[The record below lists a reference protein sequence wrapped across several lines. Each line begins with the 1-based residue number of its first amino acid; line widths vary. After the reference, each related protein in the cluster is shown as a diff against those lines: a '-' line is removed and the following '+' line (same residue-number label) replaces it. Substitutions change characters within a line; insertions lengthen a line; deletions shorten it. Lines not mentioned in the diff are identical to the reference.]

1 MHNINN
7 VCVCVLGLLGFL
19 RFILKKQNCKPH
31 AIFLLWQA
39 SVRMEKGLSASAAGN
54 LQGSVDMEFWMQARL
69 AVFAVVTEY
78 FAISEEAVNQAM
90 HNPRAVDTLFNL
102 LWESSTRDFALH
114 HILLIMKATPTCK
127 KDRDAKMDLCLK
139 YLGLLPRAQV
149 ECQAGDISL
158 VLDLLAGLRDILYTD
173 VMYYQELFPDGE
185 CFLHIVSLLHADT
198 VEPYSQVSLDVVNTL
213 THMLQGNELLKGAFR
228 LKVGVGYKRLQSL
241 LIARHK
247 GHPTQGLLDALLD
260 MLVDGGFQIPS
271 NMLIQ
276 NEDVVLLFFGML
288 QHCDEEEKLNGLDT
302 FHRLLEESTAN
313 QAACVRAGLLSVLL
327 DWFALEQTELLLMKM
342 AQLIQMIGGHSISG
356 KDMRRIF
363 ALLRSMKDGS
373 RPHHGTLLLQSLQ
386 GMLKEQGPAVFFELS
401 GHDSGIAVRMRS
413 RRPSN
418 RGYSFCCWA
427 RVENFPLLS
436 SRGAEEGR
444 MSLYSFSSESG
455 KGCTLLLCNDQL
467 VVESVSNKHHTV
479 SLPVRLHLKHWY
491 FICITHSGRNSL
503 KVFLDGELVAIEKL
517 RYPKMNDN
525 LSHFTVGTSSPLLAA
540 AKESDS
546 GETLSSKWSS
556 AFCGQLGP
564 LYLFEDAMSPDQ
576 VMAVYSLGPNYMYAF
591 LPSEVGCVPE
601 NVSTQSVIDSKDG
614 LALKM
619 IFGFNAQ
626 VIINPQHGLSD
637 ELFLSFFPSLG
648 CSSHWNNSRQLC
660 FLLWVCTGKCR
671 AVTV

>member
-1 MHNINN
+1 MHNINY

-19 RFILKKQNCKPH
+19 RFILKKQNCEPH

-78 FAISEEAVNQAM
+78 FAISEEAVNEAM

-114 HILLIMKATPTCK
+114 HILLMMKATPTCK

-198 VEPYSQVSLDVVNTL
+198 IEPYSQVSLDVVNTL

-342 AQLIQMIGGHSISG
+342 AQLIRMIGGHSISG

-363 ALLRSMKDGS
+363 ALLRSTKDGS

-418 RGYSFCCWA
+418 RGYSFCCWV

-444 MSLYSFSSESG
+444 MTLYSFSSESG

-503 KVFLDGELVAIEKL
+503 KVFLDGKLVAIEKL

-576 VMAVYSLGPNYMYAF
+576 VMAVYSLGANYMYAF

-614 LALKM
+614 LASKM

-626 VIINPQHGLSD
+626 VIINP
-637 ELFLSFFPSLG
+637 
-648 CSSHWNNSRQLC
+648 
-660 FLLWVCTGKCR
+660 
-671 AVTV
+671 